1 MDGLQAV
8 SPITED
14 NARLIGKVGIGALA
28 LFVANA
34 TLLLLYLVYDL
45 TLFQLVI
52 VFWLECFWVG
62 FFSALK
68 IIAASLLGDPYGN
81 RYVDVS
87 PGAGLVISL
96 LTIGFVSAEFLGL
109 FAMFAIVGI
118 AIAFAAEAVTDTSMD
133 NMVFDSIGLMFGS
146 AALFFVGHGISF
158 IANFIGMRE
167 YKTAKVGALLAL
179 PFRRCLALLGAIII
193 AFAITLLVPDFS
205 NTTSFAILLLAL
217 KVFWD
222 FRLHLSERR
231 ALK

>member
-109 FAMFAIVGI
+109 FAIVGI

>member
-109 FAMFAIVGI
+109 FAIVGI

-158 IANFIGMRE
+158 IANFIVMRE

-179 PFRRCLALLGAIII
+179 PFRRCFALLGAIII

-205 NTTSFAILLLAL
+205 NTTSFAILLLVV
-217 KVFWD
+217 KVLWD
-222 FRLHLSERR
+222 FQLHITERR
-231 ALK
+231 VLK

>member
-8 SPITED
+8 NPITED
-14 NARLIGKVGIGALA
+14 NARLIGKVGIGALV

-68 IIAASLLGDPYGN
+68 IIAASLLGDPYDN

-96 LTIGFVSAEFLGL
+96 LTIGFVCAEFLGL
-109 FAMFAIVGI
+109 FAIVGI
-118 AIAFAAEAVTDTSMD
+118 AIAFAAEAVADTGMD
-133 NMVFDSIGLMFGS
+133 NMIFDSIGLMFGS

-158 IANFIGMRE
+158 IANFIVMRE
-167 YKTAKVGALLAL
+167 YKTAKVGVLLAL

-205 NTTSFAILLLAL
+205 STTGFAILLLAF

-222 FRLHLSERR
+222 FRLHMSERR

>member
-14 NARLIGKVGIGALA
+14 NARPIGKVGIGALA

-109 FAMFAIVGI
+109 FAIVGI

-146 AALFFVGHGISF
+146 AALF
-158 IANFIGMRE
+158 
-167 YKTAKVGALLAL
+167 
-179 PFRRCLALLGAIII
+179 
-193 AFAITLLVPDFS
+193 
-205 NTTSFAILLLAL
+205 
-217 KVFWD
+217 
-222 FRLHLSERR
+222 LSD
-231 ALK
+231 

>member
-109 FAMFAIVGI
+109 FAIVGI

-158 IANFIGMRE
+158 IANFIIMRE

-193 AFAITLLVPDFS
+193 AFTITLLVPDFS
-205 NTTSFAILLLAL
+205 STTGFAILLLAL

-222 FRLHLSERR
+222 FRLHMSERR

>member
-14 NARLIGKVGIGALA
+14 NARLIGKVGVGALA

-34 TLLLLYLVYDL
+34 TLLLLYLFYDL

-68 IIAASLLGDPYGN
+68 IIAASLLGDPYDN
-81 RYVDVS
+81 RYIDVS

-96 LTIGFVSAEFLGL
+96 LTVGFVSAEFLGL
-109 FAMFAIVGI
+109 FAIVGI

-158 IANFIGMRE
+158 IANFIVMRE
-167 YKTAKVGALLAL
+167 YKTAKVGSLIAL

-205 NTTSFAILLLAL
+205 STTGFAILLLAL

-222 FRLHLSERR
+222 FRLHMSERR
-231 ALK
+231 SLK